1 MSHHI
6 IEFKGVSFSYPD
18 GTEAL
23 RDVSFRITHGESV
36 GIVGPNGAGKTTL
49 IMLMNGLV
57 LPTSG
62 EVMVGE
68 VPVTKKTLSR
78 IRQKVGVVMQ
88 NPDDQLFMPT
98 VEEDVSFGPINM
110 GLPEETVRQRV
121 DDALRKVGC
130 LHLKERP
137 PHRLSGGQKKAVA
150 IAGVLAMNPDILVMD
165 EPSAGLDPRA
175 RRSLIDLLKGF
186 HHSKIIASH
195 DLDLV
200 LELCPRCIVLN
211 QGRLLADG
219 NSEKLLLDEEL
230 MKDAG
235 LELPLFH
242 KKPQQIK

>member
-23 RDVSFRITHGESV
+23 KDISFRITHGESV

-57 LPTSG
+57 LATSG

-68 VPVTKKTLSR
+68 VPVTKKTLSQ

-110 GLPEETVRQRV
+110 GLPEESVKQRV
-121 DDALRKVGC
+121 DEALRKVGC

-150 IAGVLAMNPDILVMD
+150 IAGVLAMKPDILVMD

-175 RRSLIDLLKGF
+175 RRSLIELLKTF

-211 QGRLLADG
+211 NGRVLADG
-219 NSEKLLLDEEL
+219 KSKELLLDREL
-230 MKDAG
+230 IERAG
-235 LELPLFH
+235 LELPLCAL
-242 KKPQQIK
+242 